1 MSPAARVAGAPRE
14 AQGIVLRSTAGFFDV
29 QLSDKVVRARL
40 RGRLK
45 RVRQKTDLCVIGD
58 QVRVAIGADGSATVE
73 EVLPRRTVFSRQ
85 HPARGGHREDVLI
98 ANLDLLVVV
107 MAFEAPPF
115 VPRMIDRFLVIAEHN
130 GVDAILVAN
139 KVDLRIDEDDYID
152 EALELYESL
161 GYRTFRT
168 NARGTETETESESRQ
183 AGDADAE
190 QEDAGILALRR
201 ALQGRVA
208 AFCGPSGA
216 GKSSLVNAIEPG
228 LDLRVG
234 ATSEAH
240 GKGRHTTRVAT
251 LHPLTGGGYIAD
263 TPGIRELA
271 SFEIP
276 DQELAH
282 CFPELRPL
290 LKECAFRSCRHLT
303 EPGCAVLAAVE
314 AETLDADR
322 YESYAKMLLGEERPD
337 RVG

>member
-1 MSPAARVAGAPRE
+1 MKDASEPQALPATAK
-14 AQGIVLRSTAGFFDV
+14 QGVVLRSTAGFFDI
-29 QLSDKVVRARL
+29 LLGSGDIVRARL

-45 RVRQKTDLCVIGD
+45 RVRQNTDLCVIGD
-58 QVRVAIGADGSATVE
+58 QVVVVESRDGGFSVE

-98 ANLDLLVVV
+98 ANLDVLVIV
-107 MAFEAPPF
+107 MAYEAPPF

-139 KVDLRIDEDDYID
+139 KFDLRIEEDDYID
-152 EALELYESL
+152 DALSLYESL
-161 GYRTFRT
+161 GYRCVRT
-168 NARGTETETESESRQ
+168 CATPVAPGE
-183 AGDADAE
+183 AE
-190 QEDAGILALRR
+190 EDPGVLTLRELLA
-201 ALQGRVA
+201 GRVS
-208 AFCGPSGA
+208 AFSGPSGA
-216 GKSSLVNAIEPG
+216 GKSSLVNRIEPG

-251 LHPLTGGGYIAD
+251 LHPLTGGGFIAD

-276 DQELAH
+276 APQLAA
-282 CFPELRPL
+282 CFREFRPFL
-290 LKECAFRSCRHLT
+290 GQCTYRSCKHLT
-303 EPGCAVLAAVE
+303 EPGCAILAAVE
-314 AETLDADR
+314 SEDIDSDR
-322 YESYAKMLLGEERPD
+322 YESFAKLLLGEERPD

>member
-1 MSPAARVAGAPRE
+1 VSRTPEVDPVLPEGQAR
-14 AQGIVLRSTAGFFDV
+14 GIVLRSTAGFFDV
-29 QLSDKVVRARL
+29 LLPTGVVRARL

-45 RVRQKTDLCVIGD
+45 RVKQNTDLCVIGD
-58 QVRVAIGADGSATVE
+58 QVHVAQAENGSVTVE

-98 ANLDLLVVV
+98 ANLDVLVIV
-107 MAFEAPPF
+107 MAYEAPPF
-115 VPRMIDRFLVIAEHN
+115 VPRMIDRYLVIAEHN

-139 KVDLRIDEDDYID
+139 KHDLRIEEDDYID
-152 EALELYESL
+152 DALTLYESL

-168 NARGTETETESESRQ
+168 STATE
-183 AGDADAE
+183 DDP
-190 QEDAGILALRR
+190 GIAALRA
-201 ALQGRVA
+201 ALVGRVSV
-208 AFCGPSGA
+208 FSGPSGA
-216 GKSSLVNAIEPG
+216 GKSSLVNCIEPG

-251 LHPLTGGGYIAD
+251 LHPLTGGGFIAD

-276 DQELAH
+276 DGSLAR
-282 CFPELRPL
+282 CFPEFRPFL
-290 LKECAFRSCRHLT
+290 GQCGFRSCKHLS
-303 EPGCAVLAAVE
+303 EPGCAILAAVE
-314 AETLDADR
+314 AEEIDTDR
-322 YESYAKMLLGEERPD
+322 YESFAKLLLGEKRPD